1 MEELNEEK
9 ETIKDETKIRILI
22 VGNSRVGK
30 TCLISRYVNDIF
42 KEKYISTIGLDFETK
57 YLNKNNKK
65 YEIELIETKL
75 ENNLKIKYEGI
86 IFVYD
91 TTEQQSFDDISN
103 YIEFIQ
109 EKKGKKFN
117 MILLGNKIDEE
128 EGKKVFKETG
138 EKLAEEKEVKFYEVS
153 CKDGTNVNEAINA
166 LIDLILETRSERKAE
181 IVNENIGNDQK
192 LIEYKNE
199 QKKDKTGCCPCCPC
213 C

>member
-91 TTEQQSFDDISN
+91 TTDQQSFDDISN

-192 LIEYKNE
+192 LIENKNE

>member
-1 MEELNEEK
+1 
-9 ETIKDETKIRILI
+9 
-22 VGNSRVGK
+22 
-30 TCLISRYVNDIF
+30 
-42 KEKYISTIGLDFETK
+42 
-57 YLNKNNKK
+57 
-65 YEIELIETKL
+65 
-75 ENNLKIKYEGI
+75 
-86 IFVYD
+86 
-91 TTEQQSFDDISN
+91 
-103 YIEFIQ
+103 
-109 EKKGKKFN
+109 
-117 MILLGNKIDEE
+117 MILLGNKIDKE

-192 LIEYKNE
+192 LIENKNE

>member
-1 MEELNEEK
+1 
-9 ETIKDETKIRILI
+9 
-22 VGNSRVGK
+22 
-30 TCLISRYVNDIF
+30 
-42 KEKYISTIGLDFETK
+42 
-57 YLNKNNKK
+57 
-65 YEIELIETKL
+65 
-75 ENNLKIKYEGI
+75 
-86 IFVYD
+86 
-91 TTEQQSFDDISN
+91 
-103 YIEFIQ
+103 
-109 EKKGKKFN
+109 

-192 LIEYKNE
+192 LIENKNE

>member
-30 TCLISRYVNDIF
+30 TCLISRYINNIF

-91 TTEQQSFDDISN
+91 TTDQQSFDDISN

-192 LIEYKNE
+192 LIENKNE